1 MKKSLILG
9 ILISIVF
16 LYLAVRKVNFTE
28 TVTALEQAKYWYMLP
43 NILFVILGMWI
54 RAIRWKFMVN
64 PIKKV
69 SLSSLFRSTLI
80 GFMAI
85 NLLPARIGEFVRAY
99 SLGKKEQIS
108 KSATLATIALERIFD
123 LLALL
128 VVLWFTLVLFPT
140 PELIKKIGYLT
151 LLIVAG
157 VMLLLVF
164 LKTKTRLTL
173 NFLEKLFFFVKKS
186 WFEKFRQLIFK
197 FVTGLAVLDH
207 FSSVLWIM
215 VISLVLWFATAL
227 SNYFIFL
234 AFDLH
239 PPIYASFILLILV
252 ILGVSLPSSPG
263 FIGTFQLACVVALS
277 FFKIDKSTAFSFSII
292 LWLCNYVP
300 VTLLGLYYLR
310 LEHFSL
316 KQAEIMTA
324 NLENKV

>member
-1 MKKSLILG
+1 MRKSLILG
-9 ILISIVF
+9 IVISIVF

-28 TVTALEQAKYWYMLP
+28 TVLALEKANYWFMIP

-69 SLSSLFRSTLI
+69 SLQSLFRSTLI

-99 SLGKKEQIS
+99 SLGKKEKIS

-164 LKTKTRLTL
+164 LKTKTNLTL
-173 NFLEKLFFFVKKS
+173 NFLEKIFFFVKKS
-186 WFEKFRQLIFK
+186 LFDKFRQLIFR
-197 FVTGLAVLDH
+197 FVSGLAVLDH

-215 VISLVLWFATAL
+215 AISLVLWFATAL

-263 FIGTFQLACVVALS
+263 FIGTFQLACVIALS

>member
-16 LYLAVRKVNFTE
+16 LYLAVRKVNFSE
-28 TVTALEQAKYWYMLP
+28 TLAALQQANYWYMIP

-54 RAIRWKFMVN
+54 RAVRWKLMIN

-69 SLSSLFRSTLI
+69 SLTSLFRSTLI

-85 NLLPARIGEFVRAY
+85 NLLPARIGEFVKAY
-99 SLGKKEQIS
+99 SLGKKEKIS

-128 VVLWFTLVLFPT
+128 VALWFTLVLFPT
-140 PELIKKIGYLT
+140 PDLIKKIGNLT
-151 LLIVAG
+151 LLLVAG
-157 VMLLLVF
+157 VLLFLVF
-164 LKTKTRLTL
+164 LKTKTNLTL
-173 NFLEKLFFFVKKS
+173 NFLEKIFFFVKKS
-186 WFEKFRQLIFK
+186 LFEKFRQLIFR
-197 FVTGLAVLDH
+197 FVSGLAVLDH
-207 FSSVLWIM
+207 FSSILWIM
-215 VISLVLWFATAL
+215 LISLVLWFATAL

-263 FIGTFQLACVVALS
+263 FIGTFQLACVLALS

-300 VTLLGLYYLR
+300 VTLLGLYYFR
-310 LEHFSL
+310 KEHFSL

-324 NLENKV
+324 NLEEKV